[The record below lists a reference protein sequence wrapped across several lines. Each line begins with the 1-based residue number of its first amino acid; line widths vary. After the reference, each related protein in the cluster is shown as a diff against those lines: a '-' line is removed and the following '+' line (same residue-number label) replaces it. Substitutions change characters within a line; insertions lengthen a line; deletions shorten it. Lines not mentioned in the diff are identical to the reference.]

1 MKECVYCAVNNDGQ
15 IEWVL
20 GSSNQTRY
28 FRTTKYLKKAVA
40 YHNKIRPDDPWHIVQ
55 FDLTPTQ
62 VIGIE
67 EDDAND

>member
-20 GSSNQTRY
+20 GSSHQTRY

-40 YHNKIRPDDPWHIVQ
+40 RHNRIHQDDPWHIVQ
-55 FDLTPTQ
+55 FDLNPTQ

-67 EDDAND
+67 ED

>member
-1 MKECVYCAVNNDGQ
+1 MRECVYCAVNKDGQ

-40 YHNKIRPDDPWHIVQ
+40 HHNKYHQDDPWHIVQ
-55 FDLTPTQ
+55 FDLNPAK

-67 EDDAND
+67 ED